1 MTMNHPNRAPFS
13 ARKIFTRPA
22 NLHLVKSNGRGP
34 STLAPV
40 GTASEEPH
48 SRLEDPKPHFTQPPI
63 QTLSPWTSLNAS
75 QPGTT
80 PHPYSSFSLS
90 EESAWAS
97 SPCSSTMSR
106 QLSVR
111 FSTARTSSKT
121 VLKTGELTWAY
132 AGSGPKRI
140 ASGFERST
148 RRRHPHEPVG
158 GPSQNVFAVLE
169 RHDSE
174 SPRRESYAARLD
186 EYGTLQR
193 TSSSIPYLAS
203 PGACDPSPF
212 DNNELKSLVP
222 PPVPLCLDD
231 LSRWTPP
238 SEWAVSESGSSSQDS
253 NGRSSTPSSSDHLST
268 PKSSPGTRTDQQETY
283 LNLYPRK
290 FDPSRTSSGRPLMQL
305 LITSDSTVEIQQY
318 RTEVP
323 DPGSS
328 ERPVQWQIIVTGHS
342 TAQLSSSEI
351 YSTSTSANSD
361 STECRTVCTLTSPN
375 VAELR
380 SWLDCLKS
388 VIQACRK
395 LSSSGSSRSEY
406 RRSSSHSILATI
418 RLLEQL
424 ELQSRCERG
433 MHRSPS
439 SKVDGEEPTTPVL
452 SSRYLSPTAA
462 RGSTAAP
469 NCSSGFSTSSFIDSY
484 ALSPASAGADVAVQN
499 TSGTETVYD
508 YEEAYSSIMQRFSE
522 YDIASPMEALP
533 TPARLDPHRGH
544 ARSACLDVPVSP
556 CSFEIG
562 RDRWV
567 EHEGVPGSPLDPW
580 LSHHISLP
588 ISGRKMRDEDGLGDD
603 AVMRIFAEGFRRRS
617 SAATTNSIILSA
629 ET

>member
-22 NLHLVKSNGRGP
+22 NLHLVRSNGKGP

-40 GTASEEPH
+40 DTASEEPH
-48 SRLEDPKPHFTQPPI
+48 SKMEDLKPHFAQPPI
-63 QTLSPWTSLNAS
+63 QTIAPWTSLNAS
-75 QPGTT
+75 RQETT

-90 EESAWAS
+90 GESAWAS
-97 SPCSSTMSR
+97 SPCSSVMSR
-106 QLSVR
+106 QLSAR

-121 VLKTGELTWAY
+121 VLKAGELTWAH

-140 ASGFERST
+140 ASGFEWS
-148 RRRHPHEPVG
+148 RRRQRLHEPVG
-158 GPSQNVFAVLE
+158 GPSQTVFAVLE
-169 RHDSE
+169 RHNLE
-174 SPRRESYAARLD
+174 SPRRESYAARAD
-186 EYGTLQR
+186 EYGSLQR
-193 TSSSIPYLAS
+193 TPSSIPYLAS

-253 NGRSSTPSSSDHLST
+253 NGRSSTSSSSDHLST
-268 PKSSPGTRTDQQETY
+268 PKSSPGTRRDQQETY
-283 LNLYPRK
+283 LNFYSRR
-290 FDPSRTSSGRPLMQL
+290 FDPSRSVSGRQLMQL
-305 LITSDSTVEIQQY
+305 LITSDSTVEIKQY
-318 RTEVP
+318 QTEVS

-328 ERPVQWQIIVTGHS
+328 EHPIQWQIIVTGHS
-342 TAQLSSSEI
+342 TAQRSSSEF
-351 YSTSTSANSD
+351 YSTSTFANSD
-361 STECRTVCTLTSPN
+361 STEFWTVCTLTSPN

-380 SWLDCLKS
+380 SWLDCLES

-395 LSSSGSSRSEY
+395 LSSSSSSRSEY

-439 SKVDGEEPTTPVL
+439 SKVDGEEPTTPVV

-462 RGSTAAP
+462 RGSTTAP
-469 NCSSGFSTSSFIDSY
+469 DFSSGFSTSSFIDSY

-499 TSGTETVYD
+499 TSGMEALYD

-522 YDIASPMEALP
+522 YEIASPMEALP

-567 EHEGVPGSPLDPW
+567 EYEGVPGSPLDPW
-580 LSHHISLP
+580 LSQHISLP
-588 ISGRKMRDEDGLGDD
+588 VSGRKMREEDGFGDD